1 MVAESDSVVSVF
13 KSRQYELQTTR
24 SWEFMGATTDH
35 KSVFGNYSIDEN
47 YEVVV
52 GHIDGGK
59 SNALIHIFEFLFRI
73 SRKKKSITCRF
84 IFFSGVWPESPSFN
98 PNDMG
103 PVPSRF
109 KGECVTGEQ
118 FSTSNC
124 NR

>member
-24 SWEFMGATTDH
+24 SWEFMGATDH

-73 SRKKKSITCRF
+73 SRKKKSPLLVDS
-84 IFFSGVWPESPSFN
+84 FF
-98 PNDMG
+98 
-103 PVPSRF
+103 
-109 KGECVTGEQ
+109 
-118 FSTSNC
+118 
-124 NR
+124 